1 MPVADEPGEGDPA
14 LGTRQL
20 TCELSSLGSN
30 DEAPTQLHDHIGD
43 HTGMPKR
50 IVCECSVVIRGEDDE
65 QVVERGREHME
76 ANHPAIAAVITDED
90 LLKMAEEE

>member
-1 MPVADEPGEGDPA
+1 
-14 LGTRQL
+14 
-20 TCELSSLGSN
+20 
-30 DEAPTQLHDHIGD
+30 
-43 HTGMPKR
+43 MPKR